1 MNVQCVLVVALGEQ
15 KYLYGRWKSGAVV
28 GCQVL
33 MVGTALCRGTCSKQ
47 GRSYTCS
54 PGSADPDEFLKTQWE
69 LLFITVLKRQR
80 PRCAIAKTPSP
91 FSAGFAPGSKAA
103 LYPISQHRN
112 SATVVYEV
120 KKRNMQVIR
129 CMYTPDLAVAT
140 RMDGQDKISAA
151 ARCTVHFSPLEG
163 MHCFLTADIYL
174 CFLECQ
180 RKRWMPFALLV
191 STVTSIVSFA
201 VVKWREIFQFHCQ
214 PQ

>member
-33 MVGTALCRGTCSKQ
+33 MVGTALCRGTC
-47 GRSYTCS
+47 
-54 PGSADPDEFLKTQWE
+54 
-69 LLFITVLKRQR
+69 
-80 PRCAIAKTPSP
+80 
-91 FSAGFAPGSKAA
+91 SKAA

-180 RKRWMPFALLV
+180 RKR
-191 STVTSIVSFA
+191 
-201 VVKWREIFQFHCQ
+201 
-214 PQ
+214 